1 MKDIARNRYLSLIG
15 VFLLL
20 LIIEFNYVSRY
31 DFRLR
36 LVVSISRTDSNKTY
50 IESSKRLESGLQIDS
65 IVSIR
70 ICSRDQDIYLCLF

>member
-65 IVSIR
+65 IISIR
-70 ICSRDQDIYLCLF
+70 ICSRGQDIYLCLF